1 MSKGYTNLC
10 MRCGK
15 DRVVAKIW
23 QEKMG
28 NSTVITKEMV
38 CPDEDCQKKVN
49 ADNKK
54 QQDRYASLKLK
65 NAQRLVARRAAID
78 AERAAKS

>member
-1 MSKGYTNLC
+1 